1 MHNASIA
8 EWILCRLTSKERA
21 ASMVGDLVEI
31 GERKGSLWFW
41 FSLAGVALS
50 LFWRRPVAFVA
61 ALFAGTWLPYGFMAI
76 RAATVH
82 DWHLEL
88 AWMPVF
94 VILIPVGRALCA
106 VLLYAA
112 IRYGVQD
119 RATQMAFAWTVLVS
133 AMCCFWWLPAVPGMC
148 IAAALFLAFASILKS
163 NLRKDA
169 LVILVSVTVGSAGWS
184 MESISV
190 RLYARFLA
198 RHLNIPLRYL
208 ELREHPSLTWVAFG
222 LTVISL
228 LAMTSVWSLMRGWM
242 TRSQQL
248 ESEVEGSEV
257 EG

>member
-1 MHNASIA
+1 
-8 EWILCRLTSKERA
+8 
-21 ASMVGDLVEI
+21 
-31 GERKGSLWFW
+31 
-41 FSLAGVALS
+41 
-50 LFWRRPVAFVA
+50 
-61 ALFAGTWLPYGFMAI
+61 
-76 RAATVH
+76 
-82 DWHLEL
+82 
-88 AWMPVF
+88 
-94 VILIPVGRALCA
+94 
-106 VLLYAA
+106 
-112 IRYGVQD
+112 
-119 RATQMAFAWTVLVS
+119 
-133 AMCCFWWLPAVPGMC
+133 
-148 IAAALFLAFASILKS
+148 
-163 NLRKDA
+163 
-169 LVILVSVTVGSAGWS
+169 